1 MTAAPATAARPPL
14 PLPRAAA
21 PSSTSTS
28 TSLSRLAFFIF
39 SIITVSSFIQPV
51 MCDNGFVNMI
61 YYPNWHAYKGQTP
74 AKMELNLVTHVLYSF
89 IGVNTDGS
97 LQAIDSHADNDLVV
111 DGSPGALMALAKVK
125 AANPGLKT
133 LISVGGANNSREF
146 PVMAASAEARTRFAK
161 AIHEF
166 VDKYQFNGV
175 DIDWEHPTDPTMGSN
190 YIALLEAV
198 RAEMPAGRYQLTSA
212 LPPAQWTLR
221 NFDAKRAAAVLDY
234 MNLMC
239 YDLTGPW
246 ASVSGNHA
254 QLFASSTLASKD
266 PELRL
271 ACSDGVEYLT
281 ANGFPSRKIVMG
293 IPVYARTFPS
303 AKGPGQSPTGSGE
316 MDYSE
321 LPQEWVDKAS
331 VDETAIAASYVDP
344 VNGFVTFDTPRVVT
358 LKANYAKMK
367 KLGGLMYWTGS
378 GDRPGKDS
386 LVQAGWNALYGK

>member
-1 MTAAPATAARPPL
+1 
-14 PLPRAAA
+14 
-21 PSSTSTS
+21 
-28 TSLSRLAFFIF
+28 
-39 SIITVSSFIQPV
+39 

-89 IGVNTDGS
+89 IGVNTEGS

-133 LISVGGANNSREF
+133 LISVG
-146 PVMAASAEARTRFAK
+146 ARTRFAK
-161 AIHEF
+161 EIHEF

-254 QLFASSTLASKD
+254 QLFASSTLATKD
-266 PELRL
+266 AELKL

-281 ANGFPSRKIVMG
+281 ANGFHGNSR
-293 IPVYARTFPS
+293 
-303 AKGPGQSPTGSGE
+303 SGE

-378 GDRPGKDS
+378 GDRSGKDS
-386 LVQAGWNALYGK
+386 LVQAGWNALYGKYWVPPPKPH